1 MGTMT
6 PTWHAAMF
14 LGLLVTAS
22 SLRCPK
28 CLPWQGNCRDEVET
42 CAPGQNTCVVQQL
55 SLSPVMDNAL
65 RVGCAALTTCNL
77 LPSDTAAGLSGSS
90 FCCTTDLCTNG
101 SYIRDPGPAW
111 RLPCQSCVGSATTCG
126 PDTPTLTCPGR
137 QAQCLQLSRRLL
149 PEVPRGKPNGKLC
162 YSCRERG
169 AGECNRQEL
178 PTMSCTGAMDQCVKV
193 QSTDENNPV
202 TLLRGCASP
211 DLCRPWQPLDR
222 LLLPS
227 NRKVHCCSESH
238 CNRAGPRWDPLPSVM
253 LPLALLLLLGG
264 AWS

>member
-1 MGTMT
+1 
-6 PTWHAAMF
+6 
-14 LGLLVTAS
+14 
-22 SLRCPK
+22 
-28 CLPWQGNCRDEVET
+28 
-42 CAPGQNTCVVQQL
+42 
-55 SLSPVMDNAL
+55 MDNAL
-65 RVGCAALTTCNL
+65 RLGCAALTTCNL
-77 LPSDTAAGLSGSS
+77 LPLDTAAGLSGSS

-111 RLPCQSCVGSATTCG
+111 RLPCQSCVGSASTCG

-149 PEVPRGKPNGKLC
+149 PGEQGDTVYKACRWRGPSEELLALATGPDLAYVHMQRCHSIGFNNGSFAEVPRGKPNGKLC

-211 DLCRPWQPLDR
+211 DLCRPWQSLDR

-238 CNRAGPRWDPLPSVM
+238 CNRTGPRWDPLPSVM
-253 LPLALLLLLGG
+253 LPLALLLLLAG

>member
-1 MGTMT
+1 M
-6 PTWHAAMF
+6 P
-14 LGLLVTAS
+14 LVLS
-22 SLRCPK
+22 VVGR
-28 CLPWQGNCRDEVET
+28 GGGDYEVVT

-65 RVGCAALTTCNL
+65 RLGCAALTTCNL
-77 LPSDTAAGLSGSS
+77 LPLDTAAGLSGSS

-101 SYIRDPGPAW
+101 SYIRPDLAYVHMQRCHSIGFNN
-111 RLPCQSCVGSATTCG
+111 GSFA
-126 PDTPTLTCPGR
+126 
-137 QAQCLQLSRRLL
+137 
-149 PEVPRGKPNGKLC
+149 EVPRGKPNGKLC

-211 DLCRPWQPLDR
+211 DLCRPWQSLDR

-238 CNRAGPRWDPLPSVM
+238 CNRTGPRWDPLPSVM
-253 LPLALLLLLGG
+253 LPLALLLLLAG